1 MKTRKWKRMTAAA
14 MIATMTVTGATY
26 AWADEYKSVSLNDI
40 EETTAPVV
48 DSTDVENDNLYEETA
63 PSNEEL
69 KAVFEERITK
79 LNELIVQIDDEEI
92 TALLTQAVERFES
105 KIAEL
110 EAGEDG
116 EEPVD
121 GETPIEGEEPVE
133 GEEPTD
139 ENTELEMKKE
149 QLAFKIA
156 IMTKVYEQVG
166 SDQARTAIQANIDKF
181 QAQLDALNE
190 KAPVEEPVIEEPVE
204 EEPVVEEP
212 VVEEPTIE
220 EEVAE
225 ESSEKQLPAAAVA
238 GKAKAEENKAKAEE
252 KKAKAEEKKAA
263 AQGKAEKKVEKAQA
277 KVDEAKAK
285 AEEKVEKAQA
295 KADEAK
301 SKAEEKVEK
310 AHAKADE
317 AQANAEEKKAAA
329 KEKSNGKK

>member
-69 KAVFEERITK
+69 KVVFEERIAK

-110 EAGEDG
+110 EAGEDV

-121 GETPIEGEEPVE
+121 EETPIEGAEPVE

-181 QAQLDALNE
+181 QSQLDALNE

-225 ESSEKQLPAAAVA
+225 EPSEKQIPAAAVA
-238 GKAKAEENKAKAEE
+238 GKVKAEEN
-252 KKAKAEEKKAA
+252 KAKAEEKKAA

-277 KVDEAKAK
+277 KADEAKSKADEKVEKAQAKADEAKAK

-295 KADEAK
+295 KADEA
-301 SKAEEKVEK
+301 
-310 AHAKADE
+310 
-317 AQANAEEKKAAA
+317 QANAEEKKAAA
-329 KEKSNGKK
+329 KEKGNGKK

>member
-48 DSTDVENDNLYEETA
+48 DSTDVENDNLYEEIA

-69 KAVFEERITK
+69 KAVFEERIAK
-79 LNELIVQIDDEEI
+79 LNELIVQIEDEEI

-190 KAPVEEPVIEEPVE
+190 EVP
-204 EEPVVEEP
+204 
-212 VVEEPTIE
+212 VEEPTIE

-225 ESSEKQLPAAAVA
+225 EPSEKQIPAAAVA
-238 GKAKAEENKAKAEE
+238 GKAKAEENR
-252 KKAKAEEKKAA
+252 AKAEEKKAA
-263 AQGKAEKKVEKAQA
+263 PQGKAEKKVEKAQA
-277 KVDEAKAK
+277 KADEAKAKAEEAKAK

-310 AHAKADE
+310 AQAKADE

-329 KEKSNGKK
+329 KEKGNGKN